1 MKKNINSPISSIA
14 NKNSVFLTDSEFLK
28 KNKIKSIFLAKMVN
42 YIPVLNPNRT
52 PIGILDREDYFN
64 FDNHNNLPIIIMA
77 GGFGKRLG
85 AITKQIPKPAVQING
100 SPMISK
106 LLQNLIRNNFKNFYI
121 SLFFKG
127 SLIKNVIKKNIQ
139 IKILPILIIIL
150 KNHWEL
156 QDLFLI

>member
-1 MKKNINSPISSIA
+1 
-14 NKNSVFLTDSEFLK
+14 
-28 KNKIKSIFLAKMVN
+28 MVN

-121 SLFFKG
+121 SLF
-127 SLIKNVIKKNIQ
+127 LRVV
-139 IKILPILIIIL
+139 
-150 KNHWEL
+150 
-156 QDLFLI
+156 